1 MNDEVYWYY
10 LDGRLKQ
17 HINPPQD
24 PSSITFAIIRTTD
37 IGYKQVR
44 AEVILSIEGVYQ
56 KPKIFTSASYY
67 TPKQFRE
74 IVENYV
80 KQALTEQRGITNWTE
95 SKSRKRGNNK
105 IKIKRYTNKKCK
117 CK

>member
-1 MNDEVYWYY
+1 MEGEVFWYY
-10 LDGRLKQ
+10 VDGKLKE
-17 HINPPQD
+17 HINPPSD
-24 PSSITFAIIRTTD
+24 PSSVTFAIIRTSD
-37 IGYKQVR
+37 IGYKKVQ

-74 IVENYV
+74 VVENYV
-80 KQALTEQRGITNWTE
+80 KKSLIEQRGITNWTE
-95 SKSRKRGNNK
+95 SKSRKHSKNK
-105 IKIKRYTNKKCK
+105 IKIKRYSSTKCK